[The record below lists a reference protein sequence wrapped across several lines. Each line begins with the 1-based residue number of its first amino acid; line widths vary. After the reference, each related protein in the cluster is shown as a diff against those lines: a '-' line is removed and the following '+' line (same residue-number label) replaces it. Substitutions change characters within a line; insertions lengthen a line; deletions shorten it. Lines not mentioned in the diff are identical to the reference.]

1 MMMVVMMT
9 ALVVESPEGPFD
21 PATRFPACSSPLN
34 NQYSAGALILY
45 TSHTFLC
52 YSYNQY
58 FAGVLI
64 LYTDNT
70 FCVSQCSALNTSNTF
85 CGKVPIN
92 TLSYCTLLLLF
103 VPANTLHNTLSI
115 LFCGI
120 IATNTLQL
128 YPFNTLQ
135 KSNPDLSV
143 LFISV
148 CAFVPMNT
156 LQTVLPRSQIVLCS
170 FCLL

>member
-1 MMMVVMMT
+1 MMMVVVVMT

-34 NQYSAGALILY
+34 NQYSAHALILY
-45 TSHTFLC
+45 T
-52 YSYNQY
+52 
-58 FAGVLI
+58 A
-64 LYTDNT
+64 NT
-70 FCVSQCSALNTSNTF
+70 FCVSQYSALNTSNTF

-92 TLSYCTLLLLF
+92 TLSYCTLLILF
-103 VPANTLHNTLSI
+103 GPANTLYCTLSI
-115 LFCGI
+115 FFCGI

-135 KSNPDLSV
+135 KTNPDLSV
-143 LFISV
+143 LFIPV

-156 LQTVLPRSQIVLCS
+156 LQTVLPCSQIVLCS